1 MNKHYVIQIGQ
12 RLFQEGLVAG
22 NCGNMSIRSPS
33 GFWIT
38 RSESYL
44 DQPGD
49 LVFCPIQG
57 AVPRTASS
65 EYKVH
70 REVYRQ
76 TSYRAIVHAHPPHTV
91 ALSFGTDEVI
101 PVDTKG
107 KLLCPAIPVVTGEQ
121 GTEELAVSVASG
133 LQHAPLVIARGH
145 GTFAAG
151 ASLEQ
156 GYLLTSLA
164 EYSSKIL
171 LMLTPDKG

>member
-1 MNKHYVIQIGQ
+1 MNKHYVMQIGQ

-22 NCGNMSIRSPS
+22 NCGNMSSRSPS

-38 RSESYL
+38 RTESYL
-44 DQPGD
+44 DHPGD
-49 LVFCPIQG
+49 LVFCPLQG
-57 AVPRTASS
+57 DVPETASTD
-65 EYKVH
+65 YKVH
-70 REVYRQ
+70 REAYRQ
-76 TSYRAIVHAHPPHTV
+76 TPHQAVVHAHPPHAV
-91 ALSFGTDEVI
+91 AISFETDEVI
-101 PVDTKG
+101 PIDIKG
-107 KLLCPAIPVVTGEQ
+107 ELLCPAIPVVTGKP

-133 LQHAPLVIARGH
+133 LQHSPLVIARGH

-171 LMLTPDKG
+171 LMRTRE